1 MSFQAYLDNIKMK
14 TGKTAADFKKLA
26 EKKGLLKPT
35 VKAGEIVDWLKKD
48 FELGHGHAMA
58 IYAVLKGTK
67 TPEAADKK
75 ETGEFP
81 VKLSKPAQRALAGAS
96 INTLK
101 QAAKLSEEE
110 LSALHGIGQ
119 NAVQQIKKALSDQG
133 LSFANKKK

>member
-14 TGKTAADFKKLA
+14 TGKTAADFTKLA

-35 VKAGEIVDWLKKD
+35 MKAGEIVDWLKKD

-58 IYAVLKGTK
+58 IYAELKGTK
-67 TPEAADKK
+67 IPEVTAKK
-75 ETGEFP
+75 ETKEFP
-81 VKLSKPAQRALAGAS
+81 VKLAKPAQRALAGAG
-96 INTLK
+96 ITTLK